1 MEDSDIVVSP
11 FQKKLNVIM
20 SYSDIVIKYNE
31 LVKFINNHTR
41 SALEITNENKYWL
54 YCVETDT
61 KILPTF
67 VQKLATVFVENGNYM
82 QTLEEIKNEQG
93 VDMDNIIFDKESG
106 WEISKITLDT
116 DEGYDESGR
125 KLQSKE
131 IMEKDAGAIMLQSQ
145 TITPKELDKLIHNP
159 KGKIVNNILTSV
171 SNYLGIILDNQRE
184 EIIKHVLIALEETV
198 DSQEIYER
206 EAES

>member
-1 MEDSDIVVSP
+1 
-11 FQKKLNVIM
+11 
-20 SYSDIVIKYNE
+20 
-31 LVKFINNHTR
+31 
-41 SALEITNENKYWL
+41 
-54 YCVETDT
+54 
-61 KILPTF
+61 
-67 VQKLATVFVENGNYM
+67 M

-206 EAES
+206 EAEYKLKGGIKSKPYLDIFNASLLVYTLSYLALYIVISIPSIQSKKSLSWL